1 MEIEVICTFCTSYS
15 CSYFIFIVFILEK
28 IFQTEE
34 FSLFD
39 FICLLELVYNYI
51 FQKIIDLD
59 AHQDSLMKH
68 EICMRLIVAIS
79 VKISNQIYL
88 LTKCVKQDP
97 MIQNKFES
105 ISYIIYFYFI
115 LVDFLFHS
123 LLHRYLQQL
132 SGFFSLYSCQ
142 IGTFLSLSL
151 TVLLYLICYKG
162 TLLENVYKLFLS
174 MRPFL
179 TSYFSEDSLC
189 VVKLEC

>member
-1 MEIEVICTFCTSYS
+1 MALCLRLFSDCLEKVIRQMEIEVICTFCTSYS

-105 ISYIIYFYFI
+105 ISYIIYFYFTFDQASH
-115 LVDFLFHS
+115 VYQTTWS
-123 LLHRYLQQL
+123 A
-132 SGFFSLYSCQ
+132 Q
-142 IGTFLSLSL
+142 IH
-151 TVLLYLICYKG
+151 VLN
-162 TLLENVYKLFLS
+162 TLLKKSGLVIFH
-174 MRPFL
+174 
-179 TSYFSEDSLC
+179 
-189 VVKLEC
+189 